1 MRLAMFGQLK
11 LWAEDHF
18 NIDDWYSNQAEKP
31 SIFAKDQGW
40 NFFKLAHRKARG
52 DSIGDQGI
60 NYCETQSSQLNQGD
74 LMMACTSYLTGYDL
88 TDYFRM
94 WNPSETKANL
104 PNGTVDYS
112 GGLTPAGFNAVAAM
126 GLPKP
131 EKSPFEYLSVK

>member
-1 MRLAMFGQLK
+1 MFGQLK
-11 LWAEDHF
+11 LWAENHF
-18 NIDDWYSNQAEKP
+18 NIDDWYTNQADKP
-31 SIFAKDQGW
+31 SIFGEDQGW

-60 NYCETQSSQLNQGD
+60 NYCSAQSSQLSQCD

-112 GGLTPAGFNAVAAM
+112 GGLTPAGFNAVASM
-126 GLPKP
+126 DLPKP
-131 EKSPFEYLSVK
+131 DKSPSEYLSVK